1 MTMKYK
7 GFCGEDRQ
15 KIRARNDYIDARRDK
30 MKGIV
35 KRMQTAVVSV
45 LLAAIMLSLVGCTVE
60 TQTTEN
66 AVSQRVAVASAD
78 IEEEVVTP
86 EPVVTVEPTE
96 APTPEPTETPTPEP
110 TSTPEPTP
118 EPTPEVTATPKP
130 TPEPAPEPV
139 VEATATS
146 DEGGSSTMVWIPQTG
161 KKYHSKSSCSNMKN
175 PSEVTIEKAQ
185 KLGFT
190 ACKKCW

>member
-1 MTMKYK
+1 MSQTLLVERPSLGRKKYK
-7 GFCGEDRQ
+7 RE
-15 KIRARNDYIDARRDK
+15 KAINNVRRDK

-35 KRMQTAVVSV
+35 KRMKTAVVSV
-45 LLAAIMLSLVGCTVE
+45 LLAIIMLCMVGCTVE

-66 AVSQRVAVASAD
+66 ESAVSQGTTVASAD

-86 EPVVTVEPTE
+86 EPIETIEPTE

-110 TSTPEPTP
+110 TSTPEPTL
-118 EPTPEVTATPKP
+118 EPT
-130 TPEPAPEPV
+130 PEPV
-139 VEATATS
+139 VEVAAVS

-175 PSEVTIEKAQ
+175 PSEVTIERAQ
-185 KLGFT
+185 ELGFT

>member
-1 MTMKYK
+1 
-7 GFCGEDRQ
+7 
-15 KIRARNDYIDARRDK
+15 

-35 KRMQTAVVSV
+35 KRMKTAVVSV
-45 LLAAIMLSLVGCTVE
+45 LLVAIMLSMVGCTVE

-66 AVSQRVAVASAD
+66 ESAVSQGVTVASAD

-86 EPVVTVEPTE
+86 EPIVTVEPTR
-96 APTPEPTETPTPEP
+96 APTPEPTETPTPEQ

-130 TPEPAPEPV
+130 TPEPTPAPTPEPV
-139 VEATATS
+139 VEVAAAS

-175 PSEVTIEKAQ
+175 PTEVTIEKAQ
-185 KLGFT
+185 EFGFT